1 MFEYLVPVVEI
12 QIGDFLVRRTVELR
26 LVTGRANPVD
36 RARIVLPVQGLD
48 PSVVELDAPVQI
60 RAGYREKGLWPLFTG
75 TVCDLAWSQQVRLLC
90 RTGWIPWSVRITQA
104 FVDATPKDVVSK
116 VLDVA
121 GVTNRQIS
129 DSVQDRRHYYVLSGQ
144 NAIESIRLVNRSWGL
159 EDWAFFF
166 SPEPDGGFWWG
177 PWEESPRNQDGEV
190 LRLEHGKNILELTP
204 FNRERRGVVQTS
216 SSPTCVIHSWFGS
229 RICAFGRMCS
239 FVRASSTRDRE
250 ESEDDVEW
258 TLVSW
263 VNTITAS

>member
-90 RTGWIPWSVRITQA
+90 KDRMDSLRSVRITQA

-177 PWEESPRNQDGEV
+177 PWEESPRIQDGEV

-204 FNRERRGVVQTS
+204 FNRERRGVVQTIFL
-216 SSPTCVIHSWFGS
+216 PYLRHSQLVRVRDMRFWK
-229 RICAFGRMCS
+229 RDVL
-239 FVRASSTRDRE
+239 VRAERIFHHVTEKKARTTI
-250 ESEDDVEW
+250 EW

-263 VNTITAS
+263 S